1 MRLFTKS
8 LCVALILTMLFSVL
22 PFEASCQEIRK
33 DVFRL
38 HILANSDTDKD
49 QNLKLKVRDA
59 VLEYTENLYKNS
71 NTKEEAEIL
80 TSKNLQ
86 NIANVAKQVIVDNGY
101 NYNVTC
107 QIEDVYFNT
116 RTYENVTMP
125 SGTYRALQI
134 KIGNAKGKNWW
145 CVMYPS
151 LCVGA
156 STDYK
161 ALDDKL
167 NDKEYDTLVNE
178 KTQYK
183 FKIVEIYE
191 RIVSFFLC
199 CTDYNPVQMI

>member
-59 VLEYTENLYKNS
+59 VLEYTEKLYKNS

-86 NIANVAKQVIVDNGY
+86 NIANLAKQVIVDNGY

-125 SGTYRALQI
+125 SGTYKALQI
-134 KIGNAKGKNWW
+134 KIGDAKGKNWW
-145 CVMYPS
+145 CVMYPT

-191 RIVSFFLC
+191 RIISFFL
-199 CTDYNPVQMI
+199 

>member
-8 LCVALILTMLFSVL
+8 LFVALILTMLFSVL

-59 VLEYTENLYKNS
+59 VLEYTEKLYKNS
-71 NTKEEAEIL
+71 NTKEEAEVL

-134 KIGNAKGKNWW
+134 KIGNAKGENWW

-191 RIVSFFLC
+191 RIVSFFL
-199 CTDYNPVQMI
+199 

>member
-38 HILANSDTDKD
+38 HILANSDTDED

-59 VLEYTENLYKNS
+59 VLEYTEKLYKNS
-71 NTKEEAEIL
+71 NTKEEAEVL

-125 SGTYRALQI
+125 SGTYRAMQI

-191 RIVSFFLC
+191 RIVSFFL
-199 CTDYNPVQMI
+199 

>member
-59 VLEYTENLYKNS
+59 VLEYTEKLYKNS

-134 KIGNAKGKNWW
+134 KIGNAKGENWW

-167 NDKEYDTLVNE
+167 NDKEYNTLVNE

-191 RIVSFFLC
+191 RIVSFFL
-199 CTDYNPVQMI
+199 

>member
-49 QNLKLKVRDA
+49 QSLKLKVRDA

-134 KIGNAKGKNWW
+134 KIGDAKGKNWW
-145 CVMYPS
+145 CVMYPT

-191 RIVSFFLC
+191 RIVSFFL
-199 CTDYNPVQMI
+199 

>member
-49 QNLKLKVRDA
+49 QSLKLKVRDA
-59 VLEYTENLYKNS
+59 VLEYTEKLYKNS

-191 RIVSFFLC
+191 RIVSFFL
-199 CTDYNPVQMI
+199 

>member
-59 VLEYTENLYKNS
+59 VLEYTEKLYKNS

-134 KIGNAKGKNWW
+134 KIGEAKGKNWW

-191 RIVSFFLC
+191 RIVSFFL
-199 CTDYNPVQMI
+199 

>member
-49 QNLKLKVRDA
+49 QSLKLKVRDA

-134 KIGNAKGKNWW
+134 KIGDAKGKNWW

-191 RIVSFFLC
+191 RIVSFFL
-199 CTDYNPVQMI
+199 

>member
-59 VLEYTENLYKNS
+59 VLEYTEKLYKNS

-86 NIANVAKQVIVDNGY
+86 NIANLAKQVIVDNGY

-134 KIGNAKGKNWW
+134 KIGDAKGKNWW

-191 RIVSFFLC
+191 RIVSFFL
-199 CTDYNPVQMI
+199 

>member
-49 QNLKLKVRDA
+49 QNLKLKVRDV

-116 RTYENVTMP
+116 RIYENVTMP

-134 KIGNAKGKNWW
+134 KIGDAKGKNWW

-191 RIVSFFLC
+191 RIVSFFL
-199 CTDYNPVQMI
+199 

>member
-1 MRLFTKS
+1 
-8 LCVALILTMLFSVL
+8 
-22 PFEASCQEIRK
+22 
-33 DVFRL
+33 
-38 HILANSDTDKD
+38 
-49 QNLKLKVRDA
+49 
-59 VLEYTENLYKNS
+59 
-71 NTKEEAEIL
+71 
-80 TSKNLQ
+80 
-86 NIANVAKQVIVDNGY
+86 
-101 NYNVTC
+101 
-107 QIEDVYFNT
+107 
-116 RTYENVTMP
+116 MP

-134 KIGNAKGKNWW
+134 KIGDAKGKNWW

-191 RIVSFFLC
+191 RIVSFFL
-199 CTDYNPVQMI
+199 

>member
-59 VLEYTENLYKNS
+59 VLEYTEKLYKNS
-71 NTKEEAEIL
+71 NTKEEAEVL

-134 KIGNAKGKNWW
+134 KIGEAKGKNWW

-191 RIVSFFLC
+191 RIVSFFL
-199 CTDYNPVQMI
+199 

>member
-59 VLEYTENLYKNS
+59 VLEYTEKLYKNS

-134 KIGNAKGKNWW
+134 KIGDAKGKNWW
-145 CVMYPS
+145 CVMYPT

-167 NDKEYDTLVNE
+167 NDKEYNTLVNE

-191 RIVSFFLC
+191 RIVSFFL
-199 CTDYNPVQMI
+199 

>member
-38 HILANSDTDKD
+38 HILANSDTDED

-134 KIGNAKGKNWW
+134 KIGDAKGKNWW

-191 RIVSFFLC
+191 RIVSFFL
-199 CTDYNPVQMI
+199 

>member
-8 LCVALILTMLFSVL
+8 LCVALILTTLFSVL
-22 PFEASCQEIRK
+22 PFEASCEEIRK

-38 HILANSDTDKD
+38 HILANSDTDED

-59 VLEYTENLYKNS
+59 VLEYTEKLYKNS
-71 NTKEEAEIL
+71 NTKEEAEVL

-125 SGTYRALQI
+125 SGTYKALQI
-134 KIGNAKGKNWW
+134 KIGDAKGKNWW
-145 CVMYPS
+145 CVMYPT

-191 RIVSFFLC
+191 RIVSFFL
-199 CTDYNPVQMI
+199 

>member
-8 LCVALILTMLFSVL
+8 LCVALILTTLFSVL
-22 PFEASCQEIRK
+22 PFEASCEEIRK

-38 HILANSDTDKD
+38 HILANSDTDED

-59 VLEYTENLYKNS
+59 VLEYTEKLYKNS

-134 KIGNAKGKNWW
+134 KIGDAKGKNWW
-145 CVMYPS
+145 CVMYPT

-191 RIVSFFLC
+191 RIVSFFL
-199 CTDYNPVQMI
+199 

>member
-38 HILANSDTDKD
+38 HILANSDTDED

-59 VLEYTENLYKNS
+59 VLEYTEKLYKNS
-71 NTKEEAEIL
+71 NTKEEAEVL

-134 KIGNAKGKNWW
+134 KIGNAKGENWW

-167 NDKEYDTLVNE
+167 NDKEYNTLVNE

-191 RIVSFFLC
+191 RIVSFFL
-199 CTDYNPVQMI
+199 

>member
-59 VLEYTENLYKNS
+59 VLEYTEKLYKNS

-134 KIGNAKGKNWW
+134 KIGDEKGKNWW
-145 CVMYPS
+145 CVMYPT

-191 RIVSFFLC
+191 RIVSFFL
-199 CTDYNPVQMI
+199 

>member
-191 RIVSFFLC
+191 RIVSFFL
-199 CTDYNPVQMI
+199 

>member
-38 HILANSDTDKD
+38 HILANSDTHKD

-59 VLEYTENLYKNS
+59 VLEYTEKLYKNS

-134 KIGNAKGKNWW
+134 KIGD
-145 CVMYPS
+145 P
-151 LCVGA
+151 
-156 STDYK
+156 
-161 ALDDKL
+161 
-167 NDKEYDTLVNE
+167 
-178 KTQYK
+178 
-183 FKIVEIYE
+183 
-191 RIVSFFLC
+191 
-199 CTDYNPVQMI
+199 

>member
-49 QNLKLKVRDA
+49 QSLKLKVRDA
-59 VLEYTENLYKNS
+59 VLEYTEKLYKNS

-134 KIGNAKGKNWW
+134 KIGDAKGKNWW
-145 CVMYPS
+145 CVMYPT

-191 RIVSFFLC
+191 RIVSFFL
-199 CTDYNPVQMI
+199 

>member
-59 VLEYTENLYKNS
+59 VLEYTEKLYKNS

-191 RIVSFFLC
+191 RIVSFFL
-199 CTDYNPVQMI
+199 

>member
-59 VLEYTENLYKNS
+59 VLEYTEKLYKNS
-71 NTKEEAEIL
+71 NTKEEAEVL

-134 KIGNAKGKNWW
+134 RIGDAKGKNWW

-191 RIVSFFLC
+191 RIVSFFL
-199 CTDYNPVQMI
+199 

>member
-134 KIGNAKGKNWW
+134 KIGDAKGKNWW
-145 CVMYPS
+145 CVMYPT

-191 RIVSFFLC
+191 RIVSFFL
-199 CTDYNPVQMI
+199 

>member
-59 VLEYTENLYKNS
+59 VLEYTEKLYKNS
-71 NTKEEAEIL
+71 NTKEEAEVL

-86 NIANVAKQVIVDNGY
+86 NIANLAKQVIVDNGY

-134 KIGNAKGKNWW
+134 KIGDAKGKNWW
-145 CVMYPS
+145 CVMYPT

-191 RIVSFFLC
+191 RIVSFFL
-199 CTDYNPVQMI
+199 

>member
-59 VLEYTENLYKNS
+59 VLEYTEKLYKNS
-71 NTKEEAEIL
+71 NTKEEAEVL
-80 TSKNLQ
+80 TSKSLQ

-134 KIGNAKGKNWW
+134 KIGDAKGKNWW

-191 RIVSFFLC
+191 RIVSFFL
-199 CTDYNPVQMI
+199 

>member
-8 LCVALILTMLFSVL
+8 LCVALILTVLFSVL

-38 HILANSDTDKD
+38 HILANSDNAED

-71 NTKEEAEIL
+71 NTKEEAEAL
-80 TSKNLQ
+80 TSKILQ
-86 NIANVAKQVIVDNGY
+86 NIANVAKRVLVSNGY
-101 NYNVTC
+101 DYKVTC

-134 KIGNAKGKNWW
+134 KIGNAQGKNWW

-161 ALDDKL
+161 ALDEKL
-167 NDKEYDTLVNE
+167 DDKEYNTLVNE

-191 RIVSFFLC
+191 KIISFFL
-199 CTDYNPVQMI
+199 

>member
-59 VLEYTENLYKNS
+59 VLEYTEKLYKNS

-134 KIGNAKGKNWW
+134 KIGDAKGKNWW
-145 CVMYPS
+145 CVMYPT

-191 RIVSFFLC
+191 RIVSFFL
-199 CTDYNPVQMI
+199 

>member
-59 VLEYTENLYKNS
+59 VLEYTEKLYKNS
-71 NTKEEAEIL
+71 NTKEEAEVL

-134 KIGNAKGKNWW
+134 KIGDAKGKNWW

-191 RIVSFFLC
+191 RIVSFFL
-199 CTDYNPVQMI
+199 

>member
-59 VLEYTENLYKNS
+59 VLEYTEKLYKNS
-71 NTKEEAEIL
+71 NTKEEAEVL

-191 RIVSFFLC
+191 RIVSFFL
-199 CTDYNPVQMI
+199 

>member
-49 QNLKLKVRDA
+49 QSLKLKVRDA
-59 VLEYTENLYKNS
+59 VLKYTEKLYKNS

-134 KIGNAKGKNWW
+134 KIGDAKGKNWW
-145 CVMYPS
+145 CVMYPT

-191 RIVSFFLC
+191 RIVSFFL
-199 CTDYNPVQMI
+199 

>member
-59 VLEYTENLYKNS
+59 VLEYTEKLYKNS

-134 KIGNAKGKNWW
+134 KIGDAKGKNWW

-191 RIVSFFLC
+191 RIVSFFL
-199 CTDYNPVQMI
+199 

>member
-59 VLEYTENLYKNS
+59 VLEYTEKLYKNS

-80 TSKNLQ
+80 TSENLQ

-134 KIGNAKGKNWW
+134 KIGDAKGKNWW

-191 RIVSFFLC
+191 RIVSFFL
-199 CTDYNPVQMI
+199 

>member
-38 HILANSDTDKD
+38 HILANSDTDED

-59 VLEYTENLYKNS
+59 VLEYTEKLYKNS

-134 KIGNAKGKNWW
+134 KIGDAKGKNWW
-145 CVMYPS
+145 CVMYPT

-191 RIVSFFLC
+191 RIVSFFL
-199 CTDYNPVQMI
+199 

>member
-38 HILANSDTDKD
+38 HILANSDTDED

-59 VLEYTENLYKNS
+59 VLEYTEKLYKNS

-191 RIVSFFLC
+191 RIVSFFL
-199 CTDYNPVQMI
+199 